1 MLILNENQIAHLARQ
16 DARARYEFSVK
27 KIVDWEAAWALYDR
41 GWVMAKDAAGQHA
54 LQLWPAQALA
64 TSYIEPQSAH
74 FDVRE
79 VRLDDLV
86 ESLLPTLAADG
97 ITVALYALPEPGNVA
112 VVTAADLLADLT
124 AEASRY

>member
-74 FDVRE
+74 FDVRY
-79 VRLDDLV
+79 LDGLDTKV
-86 ESLLPTLAADG
+86 ADG